1 MGESSGF
8 LLGIAEV
15 QKAICSQPD
24 RQADVQGVLLLAP
37 ERKSAQFLSL
47 QCWEDEMTAF
57 NIVRFRVKPG
67 HQEQFIAQHRG
78 MNPGLK
84 GFRGGSLVRTG
95 ENTFCFIGEWA
106 SYQKIVDARPLMS
119 GILDAFRGH
128 LEDQGGGLG
137 VTDPVSG
144 EVVVKLPATKPAAK
158 KASAKKA
165 TKRKKRR

>member
-1 MGESSGF
+1 VMPS
-8 LLGIAEV
+8 A
-15 QKAICSQPD
+15 
-24 RQADVQGVLLLAP
+24 LAVFAGLRMT
-37 ERKSAQFLSL
+37 EIQRNFYAHR
-47 QCWEDEMTAF
+47 WEDDMTAF

-84 GFRGGSLVRTG
+84 GFRGGSLVKTG

-106 SYQKIVDARPLMS
+106 SFQKIVDARPLMTN
-119 GILDAFRGH
+119 ILDTFREH

-137 VTDPVSG
+137 LTDPVSG
-144 EVVVKLPATKPAAK
+144 EVVVKLPAKSAAK
-158 KASAKKA
+158 KGRAKKT